1 MAPELAWVL
10 AAAGACVGLSS
21 VALLHLLRRGGVR
34 WRDRFRADLGAG
46 LRQSFVYLDVGR
58 LFRLN
63 VAAMCGLGLLALVL
77 TGEPLVG
84 LALAA
89 GAGAIPG
96 GALAWMRAR
105 RLARL
110 RAQLPDA
117 VMLVAGALR
126 AGSSLA
132 QSIAQAARELPSP
145 AGLEFDLVVREQR
158 LGVGLDASMSGLE
171 RRAPLE
177 DVTLFAAAVRIAQE
191 SGGNLAE
198 TLERLA
204 ETLRRKAVVEGK
216 IDALTAQGRLQ
227 GWVMT
232 ALPVIVGAVLVV
244 IEPQAMRP
252 LWVTWQG
259 WAVCAGIAALLAL
272 GLHVIRRIVDI
283 DV

>member
-1 MAPELAWVL
+1 
-10 AAAGACVGLSS
+10 
-21 VALLHLLRRGGVR
+21 
-34 WRDRFRADLGAG
+34 
-46 LRQSFVYLDVGR
+46 
-58 LFRLN
+58 
-63 VAAMCGLGLLALVL
+63 
-77 TGEPLVG
+77 
-84 LALAA
+84 
-89 GAGAIPG
+89 
-96 GALAWMRAR
+96 MRTR

-126 AGSSLA
+126 AGSSLP

-145 AGLEFDLVVREQR
+145 AGREFDLVVREQR

-177 DVTLFAAAVRIAQE
+177 EVTLFAAAVRIAQE

-204 ETLRRKAVVEGK
+204 ETLRRKAAVEGK

-259 WAVCAGIAALLAL
+259 WAVCAGIVALLAL

>member
-1 MAPELAWVL
+1 MAPELVWVL
-10 AAAGACVGLSS
+10 AAAGACVGFSS
-21 VALLHLLRRGGVR
+21 VALFCLLHRGGTR

-77 TGEPLVG
+77 TGEPLVA
-84 LALAA
+84 LVLAA
-89 GAGAIPG
+89 GAGAVPG
-96 GALAWMRAR
+96 AALAWMRTR
-105 RLARL
+105 RLTRL

-126 AGSSLA
+126 AGSSLP

-145 AGLEFDLVVREQR
+145 AGREFDLVVREQR

-177 DVTLFAAAVRIAQE
+177 EVTLFAAAVRIAQE

-204 ETLRRKAVVEGK
+204 ETLRRKAAVEGK

-232 ALPVIVGAVLVV
+232 ALPVIVGAALVV

-259 WAVCAGIAALLAL
+259 WAVCAGIVTLLAL